1 VPATLATKLGVQG
14 GVIITSLRPGSF
26 ADDINLEKGAIIVAI
41 NKKPVHDKTA
51 YNNIVNN
58 LKSGQDVAFEVR
70 FTGADSTSG
79 TSYVGG
85 TLP

>member
-1 VPATLATKLGVQG
+1 L
-14 GVIITSLRPGSF
+14 TS
-26 ADDINLEKGAIIVAI
+26 
-41 NKKPVHDKTA
+41 

-70 FTGADSTSG
+70 FTGADSSSG